1 MKIGLRTVK
10 TSLNIGGVATN
21 VVLVLLGDPKKKDLH
36 NVLKQLDRYNKLSS
50 DPIVYEFL
58 DDRKQEALSQFK
70 RHYGDDFYE
79 AIKTNQMVFKDDDL
93 MAYLLY
99 IPEER
104 SVFVLSEYDQDGAQG
119 AKIFLDEDFNIA
131 RIEQKNKFGPF
142 KNAGEYF
149 GHRMREVITWPRA
162 F

>member
-1 MKIGLRTVK
+1 MKIGQEVRV
-10 TSLNIGGVATN
+10 SISIGGVSRT
-21 VVLVLLGDPKKKDLH
+21 VDLTLVGDTKKNDLRK
-36 NVLKQLDRYNKLSS
+36 VLKQLDRYNKLSS
-50 DPIVYEFL
+50 DPFVYEFPAA
-58 DDRKQEALSQFK
+58 RKKEALHQFK
-70 RHYGDDFYE
+70 EHYGDDFYE

-104 SVFVLSEYDQDGAQG
+104 AVFVLSKYSGDGTQG
-119 AKIFLDEDFNIA
+119 AKIFLDEHCNVS

-149 GHRMREVITWPRA
+149 GHRINEVIT
-162 F
+162 